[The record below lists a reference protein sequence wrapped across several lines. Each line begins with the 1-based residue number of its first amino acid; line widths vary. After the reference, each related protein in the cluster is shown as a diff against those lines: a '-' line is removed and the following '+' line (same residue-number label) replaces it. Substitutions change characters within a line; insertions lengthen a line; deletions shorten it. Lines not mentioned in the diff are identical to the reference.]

1 MTIFRYKQCQHTGNL
16 IVNDTVTLDGGGG
29 LSEKSQK
36 ANVSQYEL
44 IFGYKRV
51 SGRGRLP
58 VSKMFNKFDQLGPS
72 PIFPVSAVQ

>member
-1 MTIFRYKQCQHTGNL
+1 MIILTPKNPVFVTI
-16 IVNDTVTLDGGGG
+16 

-36 ANVSQYEL
+36 ANVSQYEP

>member
-1 MTIFRYKQCQHTGNL
+1 MIRNTPQALACMYVC
-16 IVNDTVTLDGGGG
+16 IVIM
-29 LSEKSQK
+29 SEKSQK
-36 ANVSQYEL
+36 ANVSQYEP
-44 IFGYKRV
+44 IFGYKSV